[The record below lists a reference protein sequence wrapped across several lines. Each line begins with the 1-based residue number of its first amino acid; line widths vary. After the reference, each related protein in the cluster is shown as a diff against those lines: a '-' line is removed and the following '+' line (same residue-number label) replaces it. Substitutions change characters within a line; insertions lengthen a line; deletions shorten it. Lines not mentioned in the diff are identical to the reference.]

1 MSFPFTYTRCL
12 SACEKDKFDVILGHG
27 EEGEEEGE
35 VLLTFTINDRFSSEE
50 MQGGLSIS
58 IQECF
63 DPTLK
68 CFYQQYVIY
77 DFNSFMADWGGYMG
91 LVLGYREKLTGS
103 VILRLNLQSYRSY
116 LVL

>member
-58 IQECF
+58 I
-63 DPTLK
+63 
-68 CFYQQYVIY
+68 
-77 DFNSFMADWGGYMG
+77 
-91 LVLGYREKLTGS
+91 
-103 VILRLNLQSYRSY
+103 
-116 LVL
+116 